1 MGKGGGGDGEA
12 LGVDVGVGTA
22 TGRTYVTEQSVF
34 ADGSPFF
41 MIGTYFE
48 RFVYAQTFAQVD
60 PWEERV
66 NGKDAHEFAAMAE
79 FGMPVAAE

>member
-1 MGKGGGGDGEA
+1 MKRVGKESIVKA
-12 LGVDVGVGTA
+12 IVDDLDK
-22 TGRTYVTEQSVF
+22 RRHYY
-34 ADGSPFF
+34 D
-41 MIGTYFE
+41 
-48 RFVYAQTFAQVD
+48 RFVYSQKFAQVD